1 MGEAATERIVRTAC
15 QRYGQRLFVVV
26 PVVLMHILGL
36 MVHCE
41 RMGRKGSHVN
51 LFPSLLTLL
60 LHFVFAM
67 VMTKDSEPEA
77 MRFSVTYS
85 TYL

>member
-1 MGEAATERIVRTAC
+1 
-15 QRYGQRLFVVV
+15 
-26 PVVLMHILGL
+26 
-36 MVHCE
+36 
-41 RMGRKGSHVN
+41 MGRKGSHVN